1 MEVTHGGRATLRLGA
16 VSDAAVEYEGELVT
30 GGALY
35 PSRVLVTCANGT
47 VDIRVEGDPPAWLV
61 DIARTT
67 LRTAWRATQT
77 GAEWPRRVNR
87 WRAAKDQDGA

>member
-16 VSDAAVEYEGELVT
+16 VSDADVEYSGELVT
-30 GGALY
+30 AEHRY
-35 PSRVLVTCANGT
+35 PSRIRVTRVDGS
-47 VDIRVEGDPPAWLV
+47 VDINVEGDAPAWLV

-67 LRTAWRATQT
+67 LRSAWRATQT

-87 WRAAKDQDGA
+87 WRAAKDQGG